1 MTPDQQFKRWI
12 KWAIVCFVLVFG
24 YFLLA
29 DIKMPLTPQA
39 MATRVVTRM
48 APQVSG
54 KVVEVAVANNQHVKQ
69 GDLLFAL
76 DPEPFQLAVDQARL
90 ALDQARQQ
98 NRQLDATLTAYEAE
112 YSSLRTQADQKQREA
127 ARIDALYR
135 RHMVSEQ
142 QKDDADSAARTARA
156 NLLGSQ
162 ARVEQARVNR
172 GLPGE
177 DNLLLRQARNRLAQA
192 ELNLAYS
199 RVHASQDG
207 IFMVSRMSRCS
218 NSATRRSP
226 S

>member
-1 MTPDQQFKRWI
+1 MKRENKMTPDQQFKRWI
-12 KWAIVCFVLVFG
+12 KWAIACFVLVFG

-135 RHMVSEQ
+135 RHTNQ
-142 QKDDADSAARTARA
+142 IKD
-156 NLLGSQ
+156 
-162 ARVEQARVNR
+162 V
-172 GLPGE
+172 
-177 DNLLLRQARNRLAQA
+177 
-192 ELNLAYS
+192 
-199 RVHASQDG
+199 
-207 IFMVSRMSRCS
+207 I
-218 NSATRRSP
+218 
-226 S
+226 

>member
-1 MTPDQQFKRWI
+1 
-12 KWAIVCFVLVFG
+12 
-24 YFLLA
+24 
-29 DIKMPLTPQA
+29 

-48 APQVSG
+48 APGQRQGGRSRRRQQP
-54 KVVEVAVANNQHVKQ
+54 ARQA

-162 ARVEQARVNR
+162 AR
-172 GLPGE
+172 
-177 DNLLLRQARNRLAQA
+177 
-192 ELNLAYS
+192 
-199 RVHASQDG
+199 
-207 IFMVSRMSRCS
+207 
-218 NSATRRSP
+218 
-226 S
+226 

>member
-76 DPEPFQLAVDQARL
+76 DPEPFQLAVDQA
-90 ALDQARQQ
+90 
-98 NRQLDATLTAYEAE
+98 
-112 YSSLRTQADQKQREA
+112 SSFCPAIRPG
-127 ARIDALYR
+127 
-135 RHMVSEQ
+135 S
-142 QKDDADSAARTARA
+142 RTA
-156 NLLGSQ
+156 SW
-162 ARVEQARVNR
+162 
-172 GLPGE
+172 
-177 DNLLLRQARNRLAQA
+177 
-192 ELNLAYS
+192 
-199 RVHASQDG
+199 
-207 IFMVSRMSRCS
+207 
-218 NSATRRSP
+218 TRP
-226 S
+226 